1 MFKPLKIFI
10 CFIYFAR
17 LEDECTGS
25 RGHLLQSLQHQLRCS
40 LLAHLQLKNIFT
52 SSKIFESPHLLPI
65 PLSLCE
71 ELSDDAL
78 GEEGPHV
85 RGPSLPHHLEI
96 DLQVS
101 LQGDLVHWGKQS
113 VISVDRDGLILLF
126 MLRNTSKP
134 HISH

>member
-1 MFKPLKIFI
+1 M
-10 CFIYFAR
+10 
-17 LEDECTGS
+17 
-25 RGHLLQSLQHQLRCS
+25 HWLQGAAASVS
-40 LLAHLQLKNIFT
+40 PASTPLLASCSPAIKNICT

-78 GEEGPHV
+78 GEKGPHV
-85 RGPSLPHHLEI
+85 RGPCLPHHLEV
-96 DLQVS
+96 DLQVP
-101 LQGDLVHWGKQS
+101 LEGDLVHWGEQS